1 MVVTKHFATHGKK
14 YRRRLIK
21 YILNPDKTK
30 NLTLVSDY
38 GISNYLD
45 FPNYEELVEM
55 YQANFI
61 NNDRLYDSRKD
72 RLQEKQ
78 QTIHAHHLIQSFSPE
93 DKLTP
98 EEINRIGY
106 ETIKELTG
114 GNFRFVVATHTD
126 KEHIHNHILINSID
140 MNSDKKLKWDYSVE
154 RNLRMISDHLAKR
167 AGAKI
172 IVPDRYSHT
181 KFEAYRK
188 SNFKYELKHRGN

>member
-154 RNLRMISDHLAKR
+154 RNLRMISEHLAKR

-172 IVPDRYSHT
+172 IVPERYSHT